1 MSVCTYASKGSTIDY
16 GTRLET
22 KNYFKP
28 NNVLTFQDQKES
40 FAYRSEMNELN
51 YNFEGIK
58 EDEKWVCA
66 QTLNYIHL
74 FHNIEYSESKYEDF
88 LNGTLHQKKNILNI
102 MKKNMETF
110 RKITVSA
117 RANI

>member
-1 MSVCTYASKGSTIDY
+1 MYACTYASKGSTIDY

-58 EDEKWVCA
+58 EDEKCVNA
-66 QTLNYIHL
+66 QTLNYIHVFQCKIL
-74 FHNIEYSESKYEDF
+74 NNIEYSESKYKDF
-88 LNGTLHQKKNILNI
+88 
-102 MKKNMETF
+102 
-110 RKITVSA
+110 
-117 RANI
+117 